1 MELEVFKMSII
12 KEAKKREA
20 LEKIRVVKAT
30 LPKIEKLIKDGK
42 ITVLETGEIVVD
54 CLFGKIFQVKFKN
67 SKVDFLICEQD

>member
-20 LEKIRVVKAT
+20 LEKIRVIKGT
-30 LPKIEKLIKDGK
+30 LPKIEKLIKDEK
-42 ITVLETGEIVVD
+42 ITVLETGEVVVD
-54 CLFGKIFQVKFKN
+54 CLFGKIFQVRFKD